1 MKQKQVQIPEQL
13 FAQMIVY
20 FCTDRGHEDLD
31 LRHAIERGIDAK
43 IDAMNRRDY
52 YTTYKTAE
60 SPQEREEARQRYL
73 DSVGMRDSFRWSSTE
88 EI

>member
-1 MKQKQVQIPEQL
+1 MSREPSVQISQRL
-13 FAQMIVY
+13 FAMIIHY
-20 FCTDRGHEDLD
+20 FSFSGDADPD
-31 LRHAIERGIDAK
+31 LRAAIERGIDAK

-73 DSVGMRDSFRWSSTE
+73 DSVGMKESFRWH
-88 EI
+88 

>member
-1 MKQKQVQIPEQL
+1 MKQKQIQIPEKL
-13 FAQMIVY
+13 FAQILC
-20 FCTDRGHEDLD
+20 FFSSENPDPD

-73 DSVGMRDSFRWSSTE
+73 DSVGMKESFRWH
-88 EI
+88 

>member
-1 MKQKQVQIPEQL
+1 MREKQIQISQRL
-13 FAQMIVY
+13 FAMMISY
-20 FCTDRGHEDLD
+20 FFGNEDQE
-31 LRHAIERGIDAK
+31 LREQIKKEIDNK

-73 DSVGMRDSFRWSSTE
+73 DSVGMKQSFRW
-88 EI
+88 